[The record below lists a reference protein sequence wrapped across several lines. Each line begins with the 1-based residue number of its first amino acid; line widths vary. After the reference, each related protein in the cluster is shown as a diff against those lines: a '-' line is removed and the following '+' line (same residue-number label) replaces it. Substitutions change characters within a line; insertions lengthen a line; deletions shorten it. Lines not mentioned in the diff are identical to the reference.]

1 MVVGNSGPRWTE
13 VISCLD
19 GLILQESVCEIIEKE
34 NFTGFK
40 AHPIA
45 ITEIKSKKLRS
56 LPVPQ
61 YYLLEITGRIDID
74 VNELDD
80 VGGSICPVCFRRD
93 AQQGNPYRWREK
105 RIVPKLDTWNNADF
119 VKLRNWRCGM
129 KYCSKRFIDLASK
142 YKWHNFIFGESLPGV
157 AMWERAP
164 ANGQSYLDPDWFE
177 KVSYRVE
184 KRNPDLFGKNDD
196 LVNP

>member
-34 NFTGFK
+34 QFTGFNT
-40 AHPIA
+40 HPIV

-56 LPVPQ
+56 LAVPQ

-74 VNELDD
+74 VNDLDD
-80 VGGSICPVCFRRD
+80 VGGSICPVCLRRD
-93 AQQGNPYRWREK
+93 PQQGNPYRWKEK
-105 RIVPKLDTWNNADF
+105 RIVPKLETWNNADF

-129 KYCSKRFIDLASK
+129 KYCSKRFIDLAGK
-142 YKWHNFIFGESLPGV
+142 YKWQNFIFGESLPGV
-157 AMWERAP
+157 AVWEKAP
-164 ANGQSYLDPDWFE
+164 ENGLSYLDPDWFE
-177 KVSYRVE
+177 KVSSRVE
-184 KRNPDLFGKNDD
+184 KRNSDLFGKSDD
-196 LVNP
+196 LVGG